1 MLPLV
6 ARVLKGAERSTAHS
20 SHTDRECSVIEKKN
34 EYMDS
39 LVRAIKMHL
48 ATQFE
53 NDLFDAAIANLNDTG
68 NVLRLNNFAYAMR
81 ELTRHFLYRLAP
93 DAEVLQA
100 PWFKSEIPEKPK
112 EVTRAQ
118 RIRYAIQGW
127 IKDEYATDV
136 LKLNVKE
143 ISKNLISSIRDLSKY
158 THIEQKTFNVGGE
171 ELDEISFNI
180 LQDSLRFFME
190 VEEAKVRVFRKIC
203 DYIDEEMLSQFYIE
217 TQEPLDMIATHYE
230 IESYIVTSI
239 TQKGKDDSNIF
250 MEASGFVNARLQYG
264 SDGDL
269 RRDEGYEMRMEFP
282 FTSSFVAS
290 YKNQEGDVHLYD
302 VQMNIDNN
310 SFYE

>member
-1 MLPLV
+1 
-6 ARVLKGAERSTAHS
+6 
-20 SHTDRECSVIEKKN
+20 
-34 EYMDS
+34 
-39 LVRAIKMHL
+39 MHL

-53 NDLFDAAIANLNDTG
+53 NDLFDAAIANLNDTS

-93 DAEVLQA
+93 DAEVLHA

-136 LKLNVKE
+136 LKLNFNE

-171 ELDEISFNI
+171 ELDEISFNT

-190 VEEAKVRVFRKIC
+190 IEEAKVKVFNTIC

-230 IESYIVTSI
+230 TESYFVTSI
-239 TQKGKDDSNIF
+239 TQRGKDDRNIY
-250 MEASGFVNARLQYG
+250 MEATGFVKVRLQYG
-264 SDGDL
+264 SDGDI
-269 RRDEGYEMRMEFP
+269 RRDDGYEMRMQFP
-282 FTSSFVAS
+282 FTSSFVAC
-290 YKNQEGDVHLYD
+290 YKNKEGDVHLED

-310 SFYE
+310 VFFE